1 MRIDPLVEKRTHP
14 SCRSFFSGWI
24 LGRGKMH
31 FYQFHIGDYKSHT
44 HHLSL
49 IEDLAFRRLLDHYY
63 LHEAPIKQRD
73 IARQIGMK
81 DNEQEVLTVLNEFFI
96 STDQGF
102 INPRADE
109 EIAKYR
115 KFSEDGKKGAAKRWH
130 KGSNGEAYS
139 PPIATP
145 IATNNQEPITN
156 NHSIDESP
164 TKQRTKGS
172 RLSTDFELP
181 DSWTEFCQ
189 TERPDLNPKKVF
201 DSFKDYWVAKAGA
214 SGVKLDW
221 QATWRNWVRNQN
233 IAKPLFNKADVVHQ
247 TVPSSS
253 QRDPALVKLDED
265 RLKTA
270 PPNPEVLAKIRA
282 VLGKTA

>member
-1 MRIDPLVEKRTHP
+1 MRIDPLIEKRTHP

-63 LHEAPIKQRD
+63 LHEAPVKQRD

-130 KGSNGEAYS
+130 KGTNGEANS

-156 NHSIDESP
+156 NHSIDEPP
-164 TKQRTKGS
+164 TKQRTKG
-172 RLSTDFELP
+172 
-181 DSWTEFCQ
+181 
-189 TERPDLNPKKVF
+189 
-201 DSFKDYWVAKAGA
+201 
-214 SGVKLDW
+214 
-221 QATWRNWVRNQN
+221 
-233 IAKPLFNKADVVHQ
+233 
-247 TVPSSS
+247 
-253 QRDPALVKLDED
+253 
-265 RLKTA
+265 
-270 PPNPEVLAKIRA
+270 
-282 VLGKTA
+282 

>member
-1 MRIDPLVEKRTHP
+1 MSQLKREQTP
-14 SCRSFFSGWI
+14 PAEVSFSGSS
-24 LGRGKMH
+24 LGLNMH

-130 KGSNGEAYS
+130 KGTNGEAYS

-189 TERPDLNPKKVF
+189 AERPDLNPKKVF

-214 SGVKLDW
+214 AGVKLDW

-253 QRDPALVKLDED
+253 HRDPALVKLDED

-270 PPNPEVLAKIRA
+270 PPNPEVLARMRA
-282 VLGKTA
+282 LLGRQA

>member
-1 MRIDPLVEKRTHP
+1 
-14 SCRSFFSGWI
+14 
-24 LGRGKMH
+24 
-31 FYQFHIGDYKSHT
+31 
-44 HHLSL
+44 
-49 IEDLAFRRLLDHYY
+49 
-63 LHEAPIKQRD
+63 
-73 IARQIGMK
+73 MK

-130 KGSNGEAYS
+130 KGTNGEAYS

-201 DSFKDYWVAKAGA
+201 ESFKDYWVAKAGA
-214 SGVKLDW
+214 AGVKLDW

-253 QRDPALVKLDED
+253 FRDPALVKLDED

-270 PPNPEVLAKIRA
+270 PPNPEVLARMRA
-282 VLGKTA
+282 LLGRQA